1 MHRAADYT
9 YTVWHCHHSI
19 NIIQCLNYNYR
30 LQHYDNLVA
39 TLGSLLFIK
48 VSAQFK
54 TNGFMMTAP
63 AKRDY
68 QSVDGFVGL
77 GLIPKYQELRV
88 YAINRAVFEA

>member
-1 MHRAADYT
+1 
-9 YTVWHCHHSI
+9 
-19 NIIQCLNYNYR
+19 
-30 LQHYDNLVA
+30 
-39 TLGSLLFIK
+39 LLFIK

-77 GLIPKYQELRV
+77 GLIPKYQEQRV